1 MFLESIATVATDDRV
16 STLPESISPDLLIDR
31 IEKFVRLDA
40 ADMASIRRITR
51 HRRQMSAHETLVH
64 EDRRPDKIYLLLS
77 GFAIRYRYLVDGRRQ
92 VFGYILPGDLCDTHF
107 VISNNCDHQVTLL
120 SDADVAVIAPAD
132 LMATMVSHPRIERA
146 LLLMSLVDAAIL
158 RECLLN
164 LGQRNAFEKLAHFF
178 CEITARLA
186 AVDLVNSDGSFSLP
200 LTQNDLADT
209 MGLTVVHVNRM
220 LRRFRDEGLLCWSRR
235 RVTILDRARLELA
248 ADFKDGYLRLGKCR
262 TEPQLCAYG

>member
-1 MFLESIATVATDDRV
+1 MFLESIATAASADRV
-16 STLPESISPDLLIDR
+16 GTFPETVSPNLLIDR
-31 IEKFVRLDA
+31 ICKFVSLDE
-40 ADMASIRRITR
+40 ADMAAIRHITR
-51 HRRQMSAHETLVH
+51 HRRQMSAQETLVY
-64 EDRRPDKIYLLLS
+64 EDRRPENIYLLMS
-77 GFAIRYRYLVDGRRQ
+77 GIAIRYRFLVDGRRQ
-92 VFGYILPGDLCDTHF
+92 IFGYLLPGDLCDTHF
-107 VISNNCDHQVTLL
+107 VISNNCDHHVSLL
-120 SDADVAVIAPAD
+120 SDANVAVIAPAD
-132 LMATMVSHPRIERA
+132 LMATMVGHPRVERA

-164 LGQRNAFEKLAHFF
+164 LGQRDAFEKLAHFF

-209 MGLTVVHVNRM
+209 MGLTVVHVNRV

-248 ADFKDGYLRLGKCR
+248 ADFHDAYLHLGKCR